1 MEQNGHI
8 YHTAQKTSS
17 LPCQTSPVLSAQAC
31 LIHPQ
36 PIHSLTS
43 LFVVLFKKMF
53 FCFPLVLLFA
63 VSHIWSDASQNELQ
77 SHVTGL
83 LQTLP
88 FGLSIFRFGL
98 VCFPAK
104 VNAMGALSMLRVQKS
119 KTEVSLPIIQTS
131 LTVPSHSP
139 SHPYPTDASC
149 LGFQLENL

>member
-43 LFVVLFKKMF
+43 FVVLFKKMF

-119 KTEVSLPIIQTS
+119 KTEVCLPSYRLAWLFLHT
-131 LTVPSHSP
+131 P
-139 SHPYPTDASC
+139 HPTHTQLMPLA
-149 LGFQLENL
+149 LGFS